1 MIELLVGLVATV
13 GGFAVF
19 RKRPRL
25 PLRIP
30 SLPQKL
36 RLSIPK
42 YYDNTHIF
50 YGAIIDMVWYDLDNP
65 GKSMQE
71 AKSLRDFLPKNVS
84 PLYMVQFNR
93 KYLAKKY
100 KEHFYKR
107 AKHFDI
113 YPPDAAPALDAERD
127 AYHEAIEQLERKEHQ

>member
-1 MIELLVGLVATV
+1 MIELLVGLAATV

-19 RKRPRL
+19 RKLPRL
-25 PLRIP
+25 SFRMP
-30 SLPQKL
+30 SLPQKV

-50 YGAIIDMVWYDLDNP
+50 YGAIIDMVWYDLNNP
-65 GKSMQE
+65 GKPMQE
-71 AKSLRDFLPKNVS
+71 TKSLRDFLPKNVS
-84 PLYMVQFNR
+84 PLYMVKFNR

-100 KEHFYKR
+100 EEDFYKR
-107 AKHFDI
+107 TKHFDI

-127 AYHEAIEQLERKEHQ
+127 AYHEAREQLERKEFQ